1 MNTPKL
7 ILQNQVDNFKKWWN
21 ENYTPKEI
29 KELRTDDP
37 GYPDWYIIENYFAEL
52 LKNDLIKKL
61 DKEEQINL
69 LWLIARNWDIGRMI
83 GWLYEKNPL
92 SNLGNL
98 TEEDFIMLSKTLVEL
113 DNPEFKDAKSQ
124 FASSFKKL
132 KTLTPEI
139 EKILLD
145 YFNDNDEYTKRTSL
159 YSLGKLGYSD
169 LMILIQNSWEHI
181 NEEHYKIGCLQIIN
195 TYVKD
200 KEIMK
205 KYINYSDKIEGEYLK
220 KFVDELR
227 KNKNYL

>member
-1 MNTPKL
+1 MDTPKL
-7 ILQNQVDNFKKWWN
+7 MLQTQVDNFKKWWN
-21 ENYTPKEI
+21 ENYTLSEI

-37 GYPDWYIIENYFAEL
+37 GYPDWDIIENYFEEL
-52 LKNDLIKKL
+52 LKNNLIIGL
-61 DKEEQINL
+61 DKEDQINL

-98 TEEDFIMLSKTLVEL
+98 TEEDFIMLSKTLIKL
-113 DNPEFKDAKSQ
+113 DNPEFNDAKSQ
-124 FASSFKKL
+124 FASSFKKF

-139 EKILLD
+139 EIILLA

-169 LMILIQNSWEHI
+169 LMNLITNSWEYI
-181 NEEHYKIGCLQIIN
+181 NEEHYKIGCLQVID

-200 KEIMK
+200 IRIMK
-205 KYINYSDKIEGEYLK
+205 KYLDYADYVEGEYLK
-220 KFVDELR
+220 KFVEDLR
-227 KNKNYL
+227 KNQNYR